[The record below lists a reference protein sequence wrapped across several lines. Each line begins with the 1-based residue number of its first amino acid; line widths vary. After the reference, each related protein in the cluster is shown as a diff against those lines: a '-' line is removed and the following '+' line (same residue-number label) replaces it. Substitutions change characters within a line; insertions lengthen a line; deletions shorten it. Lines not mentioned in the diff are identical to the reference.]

1 MSEIKLDTKKLN
13 KEIAADLPEVPR
25 DENGKIDLEAITIS
39 IDEKNNR
46 IIPDAIF
53 DAYFRELPDKIIN
66 QSKTWRTA
74 KGGKIKIFGGDPEA
88 DRAIQK
94 AGGESVQAALRQR
107 RSCKEILEDLA
118 RMPADQETLDRLGLA
133 EGTNNL
139 EAATF
144 AQYRKAQQGD
154 TKAMEY
160 IRDTVGEKP
169 TDKIDASVT
178 SLTAEDKAMLENI
191 AARLGGNLE

>member
-1 MSEIKLDTKKLN
+1 MSKIKLDTKKLN
-13 KEIAADLPEVPR
+13 KEIAADLPDVPR
-25 DENGKIDLEAITIS
+25 DEKGKIDLEAITIS

-46 IIPDAIF
+46 IIPDVIF

-88 DRAIQK
+88 DRIIQNK
-94 AGGESVQAALRQR
+94 GREANSSAWIQR
-107 RSCKEILEDLA
+107 RTCKEILEDLA

-133 EGTNNL
+133 DGTSNL

-178 SLTAEDKAMLENI
+178 SLTPEDKAMLENI
-191 AARLGGNLE
+191 SARLGSNLE

>member
-1 MSEIKLDTKKLN
+1 MAEIKLDVSKLN
-13 KEIAADLPEVPR
+13 KVVADRPDVPRNENNEIIIEEIAT
-25 DENGKIDLEAITIS
+25 GK
-39 IDEKNNR
+39 DEKGNY
-46 IIPDAIF
+46 IIPDALF
-53 DAYFRELPDKIIN
+53 DIYFRELPKGTKN
-66 QSKTWRTA
+66 SSGTWRA
-74 KGGKIKIFGGDPEA
+74 ANNGKIKILGGDPVG
-88 DRAIQK
+88 DKAIHK
-94 AGGESVQAALRQR
+94 AGGEAIQATLKQR
-107 RSCKEILEDLA
+107 RTCKEILEDLA

-133 EGTNNL
+133 DGTSNL

-178 SLTAEDKAMLENI
+178 SLTPEDKKMLENI
-191 AARLGGNLE
+191 SARLGSNLE